1 LEDIA
6 VDTFFVASRGTFV
19 MALFQ
24 ALFTTPSRQ
33 SFSVLACGWIL
44 ATERHTI
51 TTYLWCTGGTTLK
64 YFSRFYAFL
73 GGPLAAMGSDH
84 LPGCWVQ
91 PNEPIVLELE
101 VHDRLPE
108 R

>member
-1 LEDIA
+1 MWDVCHGIISSPFYHTLKVELLG
-6 VDTFFVASRGTFV
+6 V
-19 MALFQ
+19 
-24 ALFTTPSRQ
+24 
-33 SFSVLACGWIL
+33 SVWLDLGHR
-44 ATERHTI
+44 TSHHHP
-51 TTYLWCTGGTTLK
+51 YLWCTGGTTLK